1 MNMKDELPDA
11 TAYSLEEITMKF
23 STNQS
28 GELDTT
34 DTVIKVSTG
43 TQSMAGNKSAKFQ
56 IRQNSKGFNNLKF
69 EPTQVGAGAARLG
82 KVPLDMLKDLLKDYG
97 VTTRDYENKWQN
109 YPANGQEWE
118 EEQDDYKK
126 LYDAVHSSVKSNI
139 IKDTFSD
146 NVNKSF
152 LTSDA
157 ENGYTTS
164 KLMQLKFVYHLL
176 SLSKEE
182 QNTLLTEMLY
192 LGMKVGK
199 RFGPHGKL
207 Y

>member
-1 MNMKDELPDA
+1 
-11 TAYSLEEITMKF
+11 
-23 STNQS
+23 
-28 GELDTT
+28 
-34 DTVIKVSTG
+34 
-43 TQSMAGNKSAKFQ
+43 MAGNKSAKFQ

-82 KVPLDMLKDLLKDYG
+82 IVPLDMLIDLLKDYG

-139 IKDTFSD
+139 IKNTFSD